1 MKKNY
6 NRRYLKKDNTISVY
20 SFNQEIKHIDP
31 EIKKLKQDI
40 RPFINKM
47 SKDNLNKLLGEFGLL
62 GGFLILY
69 VIYKIFKNIKKYDI
83 LF

>member
-47 SKDNLNKLLGEFGLL
+47 SKDNLNKLLDFA
-62 GGFLILY
+62 
-69 VIYKIFKNIKKYDI
+69 KNIEQVP
-83 LF
+83 

>member
-6 NRRYLKKDNTISVY
+6 NRRYLKKNDTISVY
-20 SFNQEIKHIDP
+20 SFSQEIKHIDP

-47 SKDNLNKLLGEFGLL
+47 SKDLLVSLHMHLQQLSNAPE
-62 GGFLILY
+62 
-69 VIYKIFKNIKKYDI
+69 KA
-83 LF
+83 

>member
-20 SFNQEIKHIDP
+20 NFNQEIKHIDP

-47 SKDNLNKLLGEFGLL
+47 SKDNLNKLLDF
-62 GGFLILY
+62 
-69 VIYKIFKNIKKYDI
+69 VKNIENGFTGDARELVKI
-83 LF
+83 S

>member
-20 SFNQEIKHIDP
+20 NFNQEIKHIDP

-47 SKDNLNKLLGEFGLL
+47 SKDQLVSLHMHLQQLPHAPEKA
-62 GGFLILY
+62 
-69 VIYKIFKNIKKYDI
+69 
-83 LF
+83 